1 MIELIG
7 VFFWFMFWAIGIG
20 TAVLAV
26 ALGIEAVRYVVAL
39 ARDSNDRRP

>member
-20 TAVLAV
+20 AAVLAV

-39 ARDSNDRRP
+39 ARDSNGRHT